1 MVTASVQR
9 LTISW
14 PAARVSFRGE
24 VELTSSLR
32 RASLARV
39 SDPSIDPESPYDSA
53 AVAPDDGGDPKV
65 VDRWL
70 FRRALVGRWKS
81 IGGALAN
88 RSSSRPP
95 TPLQGRCKNLAW
107 DHARGCAVVLWS
119 TAFDAR
125 PHHKQWVWPPR
136 SCANKSPPRIAVE
149 NLLLAVA
156 NTCATATAP
165 RLKMLKTRHLE
176 TTWKLS
182 SWVEVVL
189 FSSDSGRPCPGPW
202 GLVLPLERL
211 WGVRNSPGRWRFVG

>member
-95 TPLQGRCKNLAW
+95 TPLQGRCK
-107 DHARGCAVVLWS
+107 
-119 TAFDAR
+119 
-125 PHHKQWVWPPR
+125 
-136 SCANKSPPRIAVE
+136 I
-149 NLLLAVA
+149 
-156 NTCATATAP
+156 
-165 RLKMLKTRHLE
+165 
-176 TTWKLS
+176 
-182 SWVEVVL
+182 
-189 FSSDSGRPCPGPW
+189 
-202 GLVLPLERL
+202 
-211 WGVRNSPGRWRFVG
+211 SPGIMRVGARW

>member
-156 NTCATATAP
+156 TTCATATSP
-165 RLKMLKTRHLE
+165 RLTMLKTRRLE
-176 TTWKLS
+176 TS
-182 SWVEVVL
+182 S
-189 FSSDSGRPCPGPW
+189 
-202 GLVLPLERL
+202 
-211 WGVRNSPGRWRFVG
+211 